1 MITFDVVLR
10 LFVIFHLTRVSTAEP
25 LKRKHHQPTPNT
37 MADPKEMDEE
47 SDVEMD
53 GIDMDGYD
61 DEAAADDAEVDEI
74 EAEVVDEDAAAADD
88 VKVDE
93 HELEELEAAR
103 KERMDLMYVRICL
116 IFFINV
122 CMLYFAMLMI
132 VHVSHSLTSDFIMST
147 YDSNDEIQQLKQ
159 GQGASIQTERSAG
172 KLEGF

>member
-1 MITFDVVLR
+1 
-10 LFVIFHLTRVSTAEP
+10 
-25 LKRKHHQPTPNT
+25 

-103 KERMDLMYVRICL
+103 KERMDLMYVRIWLDFLSMYGC
-116 IFFINV
+116 V
-122 CMLYFAMLMI
+122 CMMFCKWMI
-132 VHVSHSLTSDFIMST
+132 VHVSDSLI
-147 YDSNDEIQQLKQ
+147 L
-159 GQGASIQTERSAG
+159 
-172 KLEGF
+172 

>member
-1 MITFDVVLR
+1 
-10 LFVIFHLTRVSTAEP
+10 
-25 LKRKHHQPTPNT
+25 

-103 KERMDLMYVRICL
+103 KERMDLMYVRMLDFLSMYAC
-116 IFFINV
+116 V
-122 CMLYFAMLMI
+122 CMVFCKWMI
-132 VHVSHSLTSDFIMST
+132 VHVSYSLI
-147 YDSNDEIQQLKQ
+147 L
-159 GQGASIQTERSAG
+159 
-172 KLEGF
+172 